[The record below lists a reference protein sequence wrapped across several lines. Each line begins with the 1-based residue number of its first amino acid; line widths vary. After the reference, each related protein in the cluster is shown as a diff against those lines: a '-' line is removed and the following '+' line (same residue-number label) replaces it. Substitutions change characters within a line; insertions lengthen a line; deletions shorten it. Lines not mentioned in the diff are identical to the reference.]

1 MIKQKNK
8 HHYNLEQA
16 SSMLLKRII
25 DVEDKPNRAEID
37 AIWRVIA
44 AINASAY
51 KGYGCL
57 PYEQYSYNSEVY
69 CIKNWA
75 IECLIPLSMD
85 FIEFDRL
92 RELLYVRTADGIQ
105 YSFHIRTS
113 YQQLYEWEDTL
124 PRAKEDA
131 WDRVRDAYRYSA
143 QAYARAKE
151 KIRQK
156 IAKEEI
162 TCFKAFLLFFRKKEN
177 RKKYDFNINYDKWIK
192 RVLKRD
198 YTYCPSVRDV
208 LYFTI
213 TDILGCNYL
222 GYKTIVRLMKDI
234 RAFRKSLRKSISN

>member
-8 HHYNLEQA
+8 HHYNLELA
-16 SSMLLKRII
+16 SEMLLKRII
-25 DVEDKPNRAEID
+25 DVTDKPNRAEID

-57 PYEQYSYNSEVY
+57 PYEQYCYNSEVY
-69 CIKNWA
+69 CIKNWT

-92 RELLYVRTADGIQ
+92 RELLYIRTADGIQ

-131 WDRVRDAYRYSA
+131 WDRVINSFRYSA

-162 TCFKAFLLFFRKKEN
+162 ACTKAFLLFFRKKEN
-177 RKKYDFNINYDKWIK
+177 RKKYGLNINHDKWIQ
-192 RVLKRD
+192 RILKRN
-198 YTYCPSVRDV
+198 YSYCPTAKDV
-208 LYFTI
+208 LRLTI
-213 TDILGCNYL
+213 IDILGSEAL
-222 GYKTIVRLMKDI
+222 TYKD
-234 RAFRKSLRKSISN
+234 FRQLLKELKSFKKSISK